1 MSAEWVSALAAVGT
15 FVVIA
20 VTAIAATI
28 QLRHIRA
35 SNQLTGLLH
44 FTQSFG
50 SEAMQ
55 SANKFI
61 EEALPRKLQDDAY
74 VKGLMAANP
83 DRREHPEL
91 IVCDYMEQQGSYVKF
106 GMIDKAQYL
115 DITGAYVSSS
125 WEMLR
130 EVVAIRRKAR
140 NSDAMYENF
149 EYIASLALMRT
160 ARRTSAFPSGVPR
173 LLPQSEWRTINIPH
187 AKSKESDVSA
197 VP

>member
-1 MSAEWVSALAAVGT
+1 MSAEWVSAFAAVGT

-50 SEAMQ
+50 SEAIQ

-61 EEALPRKLQDDAY
+61 EESLPRKLQDAAY
-74 VKGLMAANP
+74 VKGLMAVNP

-91 IVCDYMEQQGSYVKF
+91 TVCDYMEQQGSYVKF

-115 DITGAYVSSS
+115 DISGAYVWSS
-125 WEMLR
+125 WEKLR
-130 EVVAIRRKAR
+130 DVVAIRRKAR

-149 EYIASLALMRT
+149 EYIASLASMWT
-160 ARRTSAFPSGVPR
+160 ARRTSEFPGGVPR
-173 LLPQSEWRTINIPH
+173 LLPQNEWRRLELPNEKNTQ
-187 AKSKESDVSA
+187 SESS
-197 VP
+197 PTL